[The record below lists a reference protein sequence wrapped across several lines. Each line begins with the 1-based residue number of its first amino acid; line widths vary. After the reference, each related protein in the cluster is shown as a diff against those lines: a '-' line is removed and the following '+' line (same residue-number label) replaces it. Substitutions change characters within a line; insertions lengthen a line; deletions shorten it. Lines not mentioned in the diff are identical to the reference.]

1 MTKAL
6 EDYIEAIHVL
16 IIEKGA
22 AHVRDVAESL
32 GVKKPSVV
40 KAIFELKRL
49 GLVEQEPYG
58 EIRLTPSGRRS
69 AKSVYD
75 RHKLLKGFLEGLGVS
90 TANAESDACLMEHVL
105 SRETLDRIREY
116 VSGKGHGGKQHLPI

>member
-1 MTKAL
+1 MATCMTKAL

-16 IIEKGA
+16 IIDKGS

-40 KAIFELKRL
+40 KALFELKRL

-90 TANAESDACLMEHVL
+90 AENAEADACLMEHVL
-105 SRETLDRIREY
+105 SRETLDRIRDF
-116 VSGKGHGGKQHLPI
+116 VSKDGSCK